1 MKIEKYDNVYILM
14 KEGNYFWNE
23 LFSTPENV
31 YIQFIYEEHFNKY
44 KHLSTFDYFD
54 SDDKINKVKII
65 IDKPTY
71 PCQTCTY
78 NNHVSFTKLRIMR
91 DSTVEFRMIDFV
103 ENIEINNNLCPGGSA
118 QSIFTLINDN
128 SRLFLLESTCY
139 ISCSPFIN
147 VLYSNPGKIFF
158 GHTHFYKNEKS
169 NKNKIFVVGANRGWN
184 WGGKANIHSSFSNLD
199 NFCVLYDEKN
209 KNIESYMDL

>member
-103 ENIEINNNLCPGGSA
+103 ENIEINNNLCPGGTA
-118 QSIFTLINDN
+118 QSVFTLFKDN
-128 SRLFLLESTCY
+128 SRLIIRENVY
-139 ISCSPFIN
+139 KISCSPFIN
-147 VLYSNPGKIFF
+147 VLFLNFGKILITDTKFN
-158 GHTHFYKNEKS
+158 KNEKCE
-169 NKNKIFVVGANRGWN
+169 KNKIFIIGVNKGWNRG
-184 WGGKANIHSSFSNLD
+184 GRAYIYYDRTNLD
-199 NFCVLYDEKN
+199 NFCSFYDENN
-209 KNIESYMDL
+209 KNIECYHE